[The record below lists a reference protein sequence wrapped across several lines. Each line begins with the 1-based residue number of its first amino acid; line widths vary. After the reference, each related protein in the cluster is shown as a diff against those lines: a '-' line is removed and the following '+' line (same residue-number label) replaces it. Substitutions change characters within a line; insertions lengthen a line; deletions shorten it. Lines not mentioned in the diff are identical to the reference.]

1 MARIPLQAYS
11 LEPTGADK
19 PTALPP
25 QHFYLFLCS
34 HQCTFLASP
43 LGLIELL
50 TVQSQTQLTGQEVGP
65 LDTAPSLEDRYWMQL
80 YLEPGLAKAHA
91 TGDEA
96 LGLQDCASPTWS
108 AWSQSLVHCKQ
119 SCGQ

>member
-65 LDTAPSLEDRYWMQL
+65 LDTQHQVW
-80 YLEPGLAKAHA
+80 K
-91 TGDEA
+91 TGIGCNFTWN
-96 LGLQDCASPTWS
+96 LG
-108 AWSQSLVHCKQ
+108 
-119 SCGQ
+119 